1 MDPASVLRVGFQT
14 QPASLH
20 GLLLSLSRLELVD
33 VCAESKY
40 SVSGLAGRAVQAGD
54 EDGDQHGR
62 GAEPEGVRGLR
73 PDARCV
79 FCHN

>member
-1 MDPASVLRVGFQT
+1 M
-14 QPASLH
+14 
-20 GLLLSLSRLELVD
+20 
-33 VCAESKY
+33 CAESKY
-40 SVSGLAGRAVQAGD
+40 SVSGLAGRAGQAGD